1 MSIYIIRCK
10 NGELHTL
17 KCELYQNEC
26 INGVTCRYTIIQQ
39 KILMLWLIF
48 GEVLS
53 VKEVEN
59 FSKKDNFSCDFIFL
73 FWKNVLPLC
82 SISIN

>member
-1 MSIYIIRCK
+1 
-10 NGELHTL
+10 
-17 KCELYQNEC
+17 
-26 INGVTCRYTIIQQ
+26 
-39 KILMLWLIF
+39 MLWLIF

-82 SISIN
+82 TISIN